1 MRGGF
6 SITKIVENNLDTFE
20 PDNKVLIRIVYSLQ
34 NKGSTKKTQVQ
45 LDSKLRWD
53 LFSKY
58 WDWLNR
64 QGFIKSDVINKS
76 KNDYMLTPRGNEF
89 FNLFQKYYDF
99 IHMNIESKNKELTQI
114 LA

>member
-6 SITKIVENNLDTFE
+6 SETKVENDTQLNLESFE
-20 PDNKVLIRIVYSLQ
+20 PDNKVLVRIVHSFQ
-34 NKGSTKKTQVQ
+34 NGNTKKTQIQ

-64 QGFIKSDVINKS
+64 QDFIKSIDIEKS
-76 KNDYMLTPRGNEF
+76 KSDYILTPRGNE
-89 FNLFQKYYDF
+89 LFSLFLQYYELL
-99 IHMNIESKNKELTQI
+99 HVSKELPQI
-114 LA
+114 LTGYP